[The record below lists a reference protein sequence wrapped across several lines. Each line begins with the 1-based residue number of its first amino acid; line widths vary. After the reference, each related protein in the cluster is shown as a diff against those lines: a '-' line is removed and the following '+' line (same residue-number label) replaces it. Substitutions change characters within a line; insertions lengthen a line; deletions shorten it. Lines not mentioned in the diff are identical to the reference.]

1 MKTSYIG
8 LLHKVNN
15 SAIKCLHLQQLISF
29 ILYYMTNYQTTHIVF
44 FSPTQTS
51 AKVARA
57 IAEGIGMPRC
67 IETDLTYDDD
77 TTDIQIEDALTIVA
91 APVYGGLISETGLKR
106 IQRLKGKNAP
116 VIVVAVYGNRDYE
129 DALVQLR
136 DTLATNGFTPFGA
149 GAFIGEH
156 SYSRPA
162 EGMPIAQGRPDT
174 SDLGKA
180 QQFGIDCL
188 HKLTSTPVEKLS
200 DFFVKGNV
208 PYKVLTH
215 GTPTCPES
223 TEDCCACGECIDLC
237 PTHAI
242 TLNDEGQIVTDVNE
256 CIRCCAC
263 VKGCPIGARIYNTP
277 YTAKLFQNF
286 PNRREPEVFF

>member
-1 MKTSYIG
+1 
-8 LLHKVNN
+8 
-15 SAIKCLHLQQLISF
+15 
-29 ILYYMTNYQTTHIVF
+29 MTNYQTTHIVF
-44 FSPTQTS
+44 FSPTHTS
-51 AKVARA
+51 ARVARA
-57 IAEGIGMPRC
+57 IAEGIGMPRR
-67 IETDLTYDDD
+67 IETDLTYDEA
-77 TTDIQIEDALTIVA
+77 TTPIVIEDSLTIVA
-91 APVYGGLISETGLKR
+91 APVYGGLISETAMQR
-106 IQRLKGKNAP
+106 IQRLKGQNSP

-136 DTLATNGFTPFGA
+136 DSLATNGFTPFAA

-162 EGMPIAQGRPDT
+162 ENMPIAQGRPDA
-174 SDLGKA
+174 SDIEKA
-180 QQFGIDCL
+180 KQFGMDSL
-188 HKLTSTPVEKLS
+188 HKLTSTPFESLS
-200 DFFVKGNV
+200 NFFVKGNI

-223 TEDCCACGECIDLC
+223 TDDCCACGQCIDVC

-242 TLNDEGQIVTDVNE
+242 SLSDEGIIETDVNR

-263 VKGCPIGARIYNTP
+263 VKECPLNARVYNTP

-286 PNRREPEVFF
+286 PNRREPETFL